1 MKKIITFGQHNA
13 TLERVKSAATLQLN
27 TIPANTPLYM
37 PLAELADA
45 MNQVEF
51 FHVISIFPGK
61 GKIVF
66 TVSKEATNAGVI
78 DATCNVIAEMLDTDI
93 VVSNERAEETV

>member
-1 MKKIITFGQHNA
+1 MKKIITFGQHSA

-27 TIPANTPLYM
+27 TIPAHIPLYM

-45 MNQVEF
+45 MNQVEIF
-51 FHVISIFPGK
+51 NVVSIFPGK

-66 TVSKEATNAGVI
+66 TVSKEATNADVI
-78 DATCNVIAEMLDTDI
+78 DATCNVIAEVLDTNT
-93 VVSNERAEETV
+93 VVSNERAEEIV